1 MSVYLSK
8 CATIFGAPSSSSS
21 SVLNEAEGF
30 LNGNISLFLLLSS
43 CLWLVSTELVC
54 HRLLKVNARDLLSN
68 IRVFFP
74 LHLSGIRFN
83 VASFAQYRNRSV
95 G

>member
-8 CATIFGAPSSSSS
+8 CATIFGAPSSSS

-68 IRVFFP
+68 ICFFSLSICP
-74 LHLSGIRFN
+74 VSGLMSPHLLNIEI
-83 VASFAQYRNRSV
+83 VAWDK
-95 G
+95 